1 MKGWFKIEIQDHFSK
16 VEEDGLDLFM
26 RFHFFHK
33 DRIIAYSFDTQR
45 VFRLRCMVM
54 STPAIEVHQLVKT
67 YGRVRAVDGISFD
80 IEEGAFLSFLGPN
93 GAGKTTTIH
102 SITGLSNYQSGAIRV
117 FGMDVVK
124 DYRKTRALIG
134 LCPQEFNFDPFLS
147 IEQLLVYQAGY
158 FGIPKR
164 DALERTSELLK
175 RFKLYEKRNTDFRKL
190 SGGMKRRLL
199 LCRALVHDPKILIL
213 DEPTAGADIEL
224 KYHMWDSLVEMNQAG
239 KTIFLTTH
247 YMEEA
252 ERLSKTVIIIDKGR
266 ILHHGDKK
274 SLIQDQTLE
283 KTYLRLIQENQDE
296 P

>member
-1 MKGWFKIEIQDHFSK
+1 M
-16 VEEDGLDLFM
+16 
-26 RFHFFHK
+26 
-33 DRIIAYSFDTQR
+33 AA
-45 VFRLRCMVM
+45 
-54 STPAIEVHQLVKT
+54 PAIEVQRLEKS
-67 YGRVRAVDGISFD
+67 YGRVKAVDGISFD

-102 SITGLSNYQSGAIRV
+102 SITGLSNFQSGHIRV
-117 FGMDVVK
+117 FGMDVVSE
-124 DYRKTRALIG
+124 YRKTRALIG

-147 IEQLLVYQAGY
+147 IQQILVYQAGY

-164 DALERTSELLK
+164 DAIQRTLELLK
-175 RFKLYEKRNTDFRKL
+175 RFKLYEKRDTDFRKL

-224 KYHMWDSLVEMNQAG
+224 KYHIWNSLTEMNKDG

-252 ERLSKTVIIIDKGR
+252 DKIADRIAIID
-266 ILHHGDKK
+266 H
-274 SLIQDQTLE
+274 
-283 KTYLRLIQENQDE
+283 
-296 P
+296 

>member
-1 MKGWFKIEIQDHFSK
+1 M
-16 VEEDGLDLFM
+16 
-26 RFHFFHK
+26 
-33 DRIIAYSFDTQR
+33 
-45 VFRLRCMVM
+45 
-54 STPAIEVHQLVKT
+54 
-67 YGRVRAVDGISFD
+67 
-80 IEEGAFLSFLGPN
+80 SFLGPN

-102 SITGLSNYQSGAIRV
+102 SITGLSNFQHGSIRV

-158 FGIPKR
+158 FGVPKIEASKR
-164 DALERTSELLK
+164 ATELLK
-175 RFKLYEKRNTDFRKL
+175 RFKLYEKKDTDFRKL

-224 KYHMWDSLVEMNQAG
+224 KYHIWDSLLEMNRDG

-252 ERLSKTVIIIDKGR
+252 ERLSKTVIIIDKGK

-283 KTYLRLIQENQDE
+283 KTYLRLIQENQDDQ
-296 P
+296 

>member
-1 MKGWFKIEIQDHFSK
+1 MSNQAI
-16 VEEDGLDLFM
+16 
-26 RFHFFHK
+26 
-33 DRIIAYSFDTQR
+33 RI
-45 VFRLRCMVM
+45 L
-54 STPAIEVHQLVKT
+54 QLIKYYGAVK
-67 YGRVRAVDGISFD
+67 AVDGISFD
-80 IEEGAFLSFLGPN
+80 VEEGDFLSFLGPN

-102 SITGLSNYQSGAIRV
+102 SITGLSNYQSGSISV
-117 FGMDVVK
+117 FGMDVAR

-164 DALERTSELLK
+164 DALKRTAELLK
-175 RFKLYEKRNTDFRKL
+175 RFKLYEKRNMDFRKL

-224 KYHMWDSLVEMNQAG
+224 KYHIWNSLAEMNQDG

-252 ERLSKTVIIIDKGR
+252 ERLSKTVAIINKGK
-266 ILHHGDKK
+266 IIHYGDKK
-274 SLIQDQTLE
+274 TLIQNQSLE
-283 KTYLRLIQENQDE
+283 KTYFELTKETGDDQ
-296 P
+296 